1 MFSVTL
7 VGMSPRPALDPAL
20 LSHLIS
26 AQRLED
32 RRGRRSSGMPALDRL
47 LGGGWPR
54 AALCELVGRRS
65 SGRTAIL
72 YAALARAIAAGE
84 AAALVDVG
92 GGLDPRRAFAAGIA
106 LRRLLWIRC
115 AADVAAKAAD
125 LVLGAGGFDLI
136 ALDLG
141 DARPRLPTAGWIRF
155 KHGAEKQ
162 GTTLL
167 VSAPARAA
175 GSCAAAVVE
184 LGARR
189 AAVRGGR
196 RAAVR
201 RAAGQGGA
209 GAGRARAGAA
219 GVRGGAMR
227 IACVFVP
234 QLALQAVLR
243 RTPEARG
250 GPVAVLEAGRRRRAG
265 TSGGGSKARAK
276 RSRA

>member
-1 MFSVTL
+1 
-7 VGMSPRPALDPAL
+7 MSSRPALDPAL

-32 RRGRRSSGMPALDRL
+32 RRGRRGSGIATLDRL

-54 AALCELVGRRS
+54 ASLCELNGRRS

-106 LRRLLWIRC
+106 LRRLLWVRC

-141 DARPRLPTAGWIRF
+141 DERPRLPAAGWIRF

-162 GTTLL
+162 GTTVL
-167 VSAPARAA
+167 VAAPARAA

-184 LGARR
+184 LGP
-189 AAVRGGR
+189 
-196 RAAVR
+196 
-201 RAAGQGGA
+201 GA
-209 GAGRARAGAA
+209 PRFVADGAA
-219 GVRGGAMR
+219 LFDG
-227 IACVFVP
+227 
-234 QLALQAVLR
+234 LQAEATKGRGVHEHG
-243 RTPEARG
+243 PESEEARC
-250 GPVAVLEAGRRRRAG
+250 ASLAF
-265 TSGGGSKARAK
+265 SC
-276 RSRA
+276 RS

>member
-1 MFSVTL
+1 
-7 VGMSPRPALDPAL
+7 MSSRPALDPAL

-32 RRGRRSSGMPALDRL
+32 RRGRRGSGIAELDRL

-72 YAALARAIAAGE
+72 YAALARALAAGE

-92 GGLDPRRAFAAGIA
+92 GGLDPRRAGAAGIA

-115 AADVAAKAAD
+115 KVEVAAKAAD

-141 DARPRLPTAGWIRF
+141 DERPRLPTAGWIRF
-155 KHGAEKQ
+155 KHGVEKQ

-167 VSAPARAA
+167 VAAPARAA
-175 GSCAAAVVE
+175 GTCAAAVVE
-184 LGARR
+184 LEVGAPRFVADGAPLFAGLGAR
-189 AAVRGGR
+189 AARGRGGHDHEQR
-196 RAAVR
+196 DAE
-201 RAAGQGGA
+201 
-209 GAGRARAGAA
+209 
-219 GVRGGAMR
+219 
-227 IACVFVP
+227 
-234 QLALQAVLR
+234 
-243 RTPEARG
+243 EARC
-250 GPVAVLEAGRRRRAG
+250 ASLAF
-265 TSGGGSKARAK
+265 SC
-276 RSRA
+276 RS

>member
-1 MFSVTL
+1 MFSATL

-32 RRGRRSSGMPALDRL
+32 RRGRRGSGIAALDRL

-115 AADVAAKAAD
+115 AADVAARPP
-125 LVLGAGGFDLI
+125 I
-136 ALDLG
+136 WCW
-141 DARPRLPTAGWIRF
+141 AR
-155 KHGAEKQ
+155 
-162 GTTLL
+162 
-167 VSAPARAA
+167 V
-175 GSCAAAVVE
+175 GS
-184 LGARR
+184 
-189 AAVRGGR
+189 
-196 RAAVR
+196 
-201 RAAGQGGA
+201 
-209 GAGRARAGAA
+209 
-219 GVRGGAMR
+219 
-227 IACVFVP
+227 I
-234 QLALQAVLR
+234 
-243 RTPEARG
+243 
-250 GPVAVLEAGRRRRAG
+250 
-265 TSGGGSKARAK
+265 
-276 RSRA
+276 

>member
-1 MFSVTL
+1 
-7 VGMSPRPALDPAL
+7 MSSRPALDPAL

-32 RRGRRSSGMPALDRL
+32 RRGRRGSGIPAIDRL
-47 LGGGWPR
+47 LGGGWPK
-54 AALCELVGRRS
+54 AALCELIGRRS

-92 GGLDPRRAFAAGIA
+92 GGMDPRRALAAGIA
-106 LRRLLWIRC
+106 LRRLLWIRSTVE
-115 AADVAAKAAD
+115 VAAKAAD

-167 VSAPARAA
+167 VAAPARAA
-175 GSCAAAVVE
+175 GSFAAAVVE
-184 LGARR
+184 LGPGAPRFVADGAPLFAGAAAR
-189 AAVRGGR
+189 AVRG
-196 RAAVR
+196 
-201 RAAGQGGA
+201 
-209 GAGRARAGAA
+209 
-219 GVRGGAMR
+219 RGGHE
-227 IACVFVP
+227 P
-234 QLALQAVLR
+234 EQQESE
-243 RTPEARG
+243 EARC
-250 GPVAVLEAGRRRRAG
+250 ASLAF
-265 TSGGGSKARAK
+265 SC
-276 RSRA
+276 RS

>member
-1 MFSVTL
+1 MFSVSL
-7 VGMSPRPALDPAL
+7 VGMSARPALDPAL

-32 RRGRRSSGMPALDRL
+32 RRGRRGSGIPAIDRL
-47 LGGGWPR
+47 LGGGWPK

-72 YAALARAIAAGE
+72 YAALARALAAGE

-115 AADVAAKAAD
+115 DAGVAAKAAD
-125 LVLGAGGFDLI
+125 LVLGAGGFDVI

-155 KHGAEKQ
+155 KHGVEKQ

-175 GSCAAAVVE
+175 GTCAAAVVE
-184 LGARR
+184 LGPGTPRFVADG
-189 AAVRGGR
+189 APLFAGLQAEAVRG
-196 RAAVR
+196 
-201 RAAGQGGA
+201 
-209 GAGRARAGAA
+209 
-219 GVRGGAMR
+219 RGGHDRAE
-227 IACVFVP
+227 P
-234 QLALQAVLR
+234 ESQ
-243 RTPEARG
+243 EARC
-250 GPVAVLEAGRRRRAG
+250 ASLAF
-265 TSGGGSKARAK
+265 SC
-276 RSRA
+276 RS

>member
-1 MFSVTL
+1 
-7 VGMSPRPALDPAL
+7 MSSRPALDPAL

-32 RRGRRSSGMPALDRL
+32 RRGRRSSGIPAIDRL
-47 LGGGWPR
+47 LGGGWPK

-72 YAALARAIAAGE
+72 YAALAHALAAGE
-84 AAALVDVG
+84 AVALVDVG
-92 GGLDPRRAFAAGIA
+92 GGLDPRRALAAGVA
-106 LRRLLWIRC
+106 LRRLLWIRSTVE
-115 AADVAAKAAD
+115 VAAKAAD

-167 VSAPARAA
+167 VAAPARAA

-184 LGARR
+184 LGPGAPRFVADGEPLFAGLQTR
-189 AAVRGGR
+189 AVRG
-196 RAAVR
+196 
-201 RAAGQGGA
+201 
-209 GAGRARAGAA
+209 
-219 GVRGGAMR
+219 RGGHE
-227 IACVFVP
+227 P
-234 QLALQAVLR
+234 EQQESE
-243 RTPEARG
+243 EARC
-250 GPVAVLEAGRRRRAG
+250 ASLAF
-265 TSGGGSKARAK
+265 SC
-276 RSRA
+276 RS

>member
-1 MFSVTL
+1 
-7 VGMSPRPALDPAL
+7 MSPRPALDPAL
-20 LSHLIS
+20 LSHFIS
-26 AQRLED
+26 VQRLED
-32 RRGRRSSGMPALDRL
+32 RRGRRGSGLPALDRL

-54 AALCELVGRRS
+54 AALCELTGRRS

-72 YAALARAIAAGE
+72 YAALARALAAGE

-92 GGLDPRRAFAAGIA
+92 GALDPRRAFAAGIA

-136 ALDLG
+136 AIDLG

-162 GTTLL
+162 GTTVL

-184 LGARR
+184 LAPGAPRFV
-189 AAVRGGR
+189 ADGAPLF
-196 RAAVR
+196 
-201 RAAGQGGA
+201 AGLE
-209 GAGRARAGAA
+209 ARAVKGRGAHEHD
-219 GVRGGAMR
+219 G
-227 IACVFVP
+227 P
-234 QLALQAVLR
+234 ESE
-243 RTPEARG
+243 EARC
-250 GPVAVLEAGRRRRAG
+250 ASLAF
-265 TSGGGSKARAK
+265 SC
-276 RSRA
+276 RS

>member
-1 MFSVTL
+1 
-7 VGMSPRPALDPAL
+7 MSSRPALDPAL
-20 LSHLIS
+20 LSQLIS

-32 RRGRRSSGMPALDRL
+32 RRGRRGSGIPAIDRL
-47 LGGGWPR
+47 LGGGWPK

-72 YAALARAIAAGE
+72 YAALARALAAGE

-92 GGLDPRRAFAAGIA
+92 GGLDPRRALATGIA
-106 LRRLLWIRC
+106 LRRLLWVRSTVE
-115 AADVAAKAAD
+115 VAAKAAD

-167 VSAPARAA
+167 VAAPARAA

-184 LGARR
+184 LGPGAPRFVADGAPLFAGLQTR
-189 AAVRGGR
+189 AVRG
-196 RAAVR
+196 
-201 RAAGQGGA
+201 
-209 GAGRARAGAA
+209 
-219 GVRGGAMR
+219 RGGHE
-227 IACVFVP
+227 P
-234 QLALQAVLR
+234 EQQESE
-243 RTPEARG
+243 EARC
-250 GPVAVLEAGRRRRAG
+250 ASLAF
-265 TSGGGSKARAK
+265 SC
-276 RSRA
+276 RS

>member
-1 MFSVTL
+1 MFSVSL

-32 RRGRRSSGMPALDRL
+32 RRGRRSSGLPALDRL

-72 YAALARAIAAGE
+72 YAALARALAAGE
-84 AAALVDVG
+84 AAALIDVG

-106 LRRLLWIRC
+106 LRRLLWVRC
-115 AADVAAKAAD
+115 AADTAAKAAD

-162 GTTLL
+162 GTTVL

-184 LGARR
+184 LAPGAPRFV
-189 AAVRGGR
+189 ADGAPLF
-196 RAAVR
+196 
-201 RAAGQGGA
+201 AGVN
-209 GAGRARAGAA
+209 ARAVKERGAHEH
-219 GVRGGAMR
+219 VE
-227 IACVFVP
+227 P
-234 QLALQAVLR
+234 ESE
-243 RTPEARG
+243 EARC
-250 GPVAVLEAGRRRRAG
+250 ASLAF
-265 TSGGGSKARAK
+265 SC
-276 RSRA
+276 RS

>member
-7 VGMSPRPALDPAL
+7 VGMSSRPALDPAL

-26 AQRLED
+26 ARRLED
-32 RRGRRSSGMPALDRL
+32 RRGRRGSGIAAIDRL

-54 AALCELVGRRS
+54 AAVCELVGRRS
-65 SGRTAIL
+65 SGRTAIV

-92 GGLDPRRAFAAGIA
+92 GGLDPRRALAAGIA

-141 DARPRLPTAGWIRF
+141 DERPRLPTAGWIRF

-175 GSCAAAVVE
+175 GSCASAVVE
-184 LGARR
+184 LAPGAPRFVADGAPLFAGLR
-189 AAVRGGR
+189 AKAIRGRGGHEPE
-196 RAAVR
+196 
-201 RAAGQGGA
+201 Q
-209 GAGRARAGAA
+209 
-219 GVRGGAMR
+219 
-227 IACVFVP
+227 
-234 QLALQAVLR
+234 QESE
-243 RTPEARG
+243 EARC
-250 GPVAVLEAGRRRRAG
+250 ASLAF
-265 TSGGGSKARAK
+265 SC
-276 RSRA
+276 RS

>member
-1 MFSVTL
+1 MFSATL

-26 AQRLED
+26 AQRLEN
-32 RRGRRSSGMPALDRL
+32 RRGRRGSGIAALDRL

-92 GGLDPRRAFAAGIA
+92 GGLDPRRAFEAGIA

-141 DARPRLPTAGWIRF
+141 DARPRLPMAGWIRF

-162 GTTLL
+162 GTTVL

-175 GSCAAAVVE
+175 GACASAVVE
-184 LGARR
+184 LSPGTPRFVADGAPLFAGLQAR
-189 AAVRGGR
+189 AVRG
-196 RAAVR
+196 
-201 RAAGQGGA
+201 
-209 GAGRARAGAA
+209 
-219 GVRGGAMR
+219 RGGHE
-227 IACVFVP
+227 P
-234 QLALQAVLR
+234 EQQESE
-243 RTPEARG
+243 EARC
-250 GPVAVLEAGRRRRAG
+250 ASLAF
-265 TSGGGSKARAK
+265 SC
-276 RSRA
+276 RS

>member
-1 MFSVTL
+1 M
-7 VGMSPRPALDPAL
+7 
-20 LSHLIS
+20 
-26 AQRLED
+26 
-32 RRGRRSSGMPALDRL
+32 
-47 LGGGWPR
+47 
-54 AALCELVGRRS
+54 
-65 SGRTAIL
+65 
-72 YAALARAIAAGE
+72 
-84 AAALVDVG
+84 
-92 GGLDPRRAFAAGIA
+92 
-106 LRRLLWIRC
+106 
-115 AADVAAKAAD
+115 
-125 LVLGAGGFDLI
+125 LGAGGFDLI

-162 GTTLL
+162 GTTVL

-184 LGARR
+184 LGA
-189 AAVRGGR
+189 G

-201 RAAGQGGA
+201 RRTARRCSPGCRQGGA
-209 GAGRARAGAA
+209 GAGRARARSS

-250 GPVAVLEAGRRRRAG
+250 GPVAVLEASGGGDARRRRSERRRQQGAREARRARDGVFAG
-265 TSGGGSKARAK
+265 GAPGGRAR
-276 RSRA
+276 RA